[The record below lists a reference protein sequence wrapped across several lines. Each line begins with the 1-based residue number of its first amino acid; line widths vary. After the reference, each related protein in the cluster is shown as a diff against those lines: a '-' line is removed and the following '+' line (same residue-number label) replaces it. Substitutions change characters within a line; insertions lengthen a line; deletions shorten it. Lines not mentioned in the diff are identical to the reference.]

1 MAYRC
6 TVCGKK
12 LIERFR
18 LEDKFHTVYILYECK
33 RHGFV
38 DIAGKYYTRNA
49 DAEYDNNVDL
59 FAKCDKYEKR
69 YKSTIRNKIFSNNK
83 TEILF
88 GIVLTFSI
96 VGIMMLICML
106 LKLIEF
112 ISWMM

>member
-18 LEDKFHTVYILYECK
+18 LEDKFHIVYILYECK

-49 DAEYDNNVDL
+49 DVEYDNNVDL

-69 YKSTIRNKIFSNNK
+69 YKSIIRNKIFPNNG
-83 TEILF
+83 TEIVF
-88 GIVLTFSI
+88 GIKLTF
-96 VGIMMLICML
+96 LIIDVIIL
-106 LKLIEF
+106 IYVLWKLIEF
-112 ISWMM
+112 IL